1 MTTEFPGR
9 FMRLFGGP
17 MWSGQPIENR
27 QDPRKV
33 FSMISID
40 FAFYRMSYR
49 FVVIIIKL
57 LIKKYILN
65 KIYQF
70 CVGHHMWPYN

>member
-1 MTTEFPGR
+1 MTTEFPER

-33 FSMISID
+33 FS
-40 FAFYRMSYR
+40 
-49 FVVIIIKL
+49 IIFEFL
-57 LIKKYILN
+57 
-65 KIYQF
+65 
-70 CVGHHMWPYN
+70 

>member
-1 MTTEFPGR
+1 MMTEFPGR

-33 FSMISID
+33 FSIIIID
-40 FAFYRMSYR
+40 QGTKKFRSNIPGLVD
-49 FVVIIIKL
+49 FVVGL
-57 LIKKYILN
+57 VEFILHLPN
-65 KIYQF
+65 GQVKVFWEIF
-70 CVGHHMWPYN
+70 L